1 MPELCRFLGMIIRMY
16 WDDHPPPHMHV
27 EYQGQQA
34 LVRIDTFEVMQGTLP
49 RRAHALL
56 IEWALLHRAELAAN
70 WQAAQDGEPMQP
82 IAPLE

>member
-1 MPELCRFLGMIIRMY
+1 MPELSRFLGMIIRMY

-34 LVRIDTFEVMQGTLP
+34 LVRIDTLEVIRGALP

-56 IEWALLHRAELAAN
+56 IEWALLHRTELATN